1 MKAKLT
7 QSYVASIKATGKPLW
22 FTDTGFQNLRLYI
35 GASGAKTWYVGFRG
49 KSGPYKSHKL
59 GGADILTVAEAREMA
74 RDFLARLARGEEP
87 EKKIEKHVQL
97 GEFLET
103 HYAPWVEVNR
113 KTGKATMAILRSSF
127 SFLFKRPIDEL
138 EIIEIEQWRTKR
150 QGEGSKAATI
160 NRLIAAL
167 RAALNWGVEH
177 NLIES
182 NPLSRLKPLQERDSS
197 KKVRY
202 LLDDEKSRLMAALNE
217 REARLRKGR
226 DSHNKWLAERGEES
240 RPPLDGAFADYLKP
254 LVLLAMNI
262 GVRKG
267 NLFSLKW
274 GDVDFSTG
282 TIYLP
287 ADTTKPGKDL
297 HVYMNQTVTDTLTA
311 WRQQSPDTSP
321 DALVFP
327 SSKKKGAR
335 MVSMRRAWM
344 AVLEA
349 AQIENFRFHDLRHD
363 FASQLVMQGVDLN
376 TVRDLLG
383 HADLKMTLRYAH
395 LAPENKLQAVKLL
408 DKKKRVKTTP

>member
-7 QSYVASIKATGKPLW
+7 QSYVASIKVTGKALW
-22 FTDTGFQNLRLYI
+22 FTDTGFQNLRLYV
-35 GASGAKTWYVGFRG
+35 GASGVKTWYVGFRG
-49 KSGPYKSHKL
+49 KSGQYKSHKL
-59 GGADILTVAEAREMA
+59 GGADVLTVAEAREMA
-74 RDFLARLARGEEP
+74 RDFLARLARGEEL
-87 EKKIEKHVQL
+87 EKKVERHLQL
-97 GEFLET
+97 GEFIET
-103 HYAPWVEVNR
+103 YYAPWVEINR

-127 SFLFKRPIDEL
+127 KFLFKRPVDEL
-138 EIIEIEQWRTKR
+138 KIIEIEQWRTKR

-160 NRLIAAL
+160 NRLVTSL
-167 RAALNWGVEH
+167 KAALNWGVEH
-177 NLIES
+177 SLIES

-197 KKVRY
+197 QKVRY
-202 LLDDEKSRLMAALNE
+202 LSDDEKSRLMAALDE

-226 DSHNKWLAERGEES
+226 DSHNKWLSERGEES

-274 GDVDFSTG
+274 GDVDFSTE

-297 HVYMNQTVTDTLTA
+297 HVYMNQTVIDTLTV
-311 WRQQSPDTSP
+311 WRQQSADTSP
-321 DALVFP
+321 DAFVFP
-327 SSKKKGAR
+327 SSQKKGAR
-335 MVSMRRAWM
+335 MVGARRAWM
-344 AVLEA
+344 AVLKV

-363 FASQLVMQGVDLN
+363 FASQLVMKGVDLN

-383 HADLKMTLRYAH
+383 HSDLKMTLRYAH
-395 LAPENKLQAVKLL
+395 LAPENKLQAVRVL
-408 DKKKRVKTTP
+408 DEKNGKKTMP